1 MSSPGP
7 VSSVFNDAYA
17 AEQFERYRQD
27 PSSVDESWR
36 QFFRFAEQVSGG
48 AISTAP
54 RSEDHDR
61 KVAGAARYTTY
72 LRTFGHLAVQLDPL
86 GTPPPGA
93 PELTPE
99 FHGITEQ
106 DLDETSGASIG
117 FPHLATAR
125 DVANRLRQRY
135 CANLAVEVAHLAD
148 EEERA
153 WFRQLFTAE
162 QLTRPL
168 TAEEKQGVLQRLTE
182 VDGFERFLGRTFV
195 GYKRFSIEGT
205 DALVPMLDA
214 AITESAADDGLSECW
229 HLARNHAELPTPSAR
244 TRDCAEE
251 PLRVRVTRIVED
263 RVATLLLHHFAGVHH
278 RHAIAELRD
287 HTKVVGDQHDGG
299 AESLTQIA
307 QQLKDLRLN
316 RHVECC
322 GWLVSNEQFRLA
334 GERHGDHHALRHTTR
349 DLVWV
354 GIGTTARIWNA
365 DEFQQLNAAHARRLL
380 IKPLMDAQ
388 HLADLVGE
396 LLHRVQRGVRLL
408 EDHRDS
414 IPTNL
419 LHLSLT
425 RGEQI
430 LAVKADAAARDLSRW
445 CDQAEDGE

>member
-27 PSSVDESWR
+27 PTSVDESWR

-72 LRTFGHLAVQLDPL
+72 IRTFGHLAVPLDPL

-125 DVANRLRQRY
+125 DVANRLRKRY
-135 CANLAVEVAHLAD
+135 CTNLAVEVGHLAD

-182 VDGFERFLGRTFV
+182 VDGFERFL
-195 GYKRFSIEGT
+195 
-205 DALVPMLDA
+205 
-214 AITESAADDGLSECW
+214 
-229 HLARNHAELPTPSAR
+229 
-244 TRDCAEE
+244 
-251 PLRVRVTRIVED
+251 
-263 RVATLLLHHFAGVHH
+263 
-278 RHAIAELRD
+278 
-287 HTKVVGDQHDGG
+287 
-299 AESLTQIA
+299 
-307 QQLKDLRLN
+307 
-316 RHVECC
+316 
-322 GWLVSNEQFRLA
+322 
-334 GERHGDHHALRHTTR
+334 
-349 DLVWV
+349 
-354 GIGTTARIWNA
+354 
-365 DEFQQLNAAHARRLL
+365 
-380 IKPLMDAQ
+380 
-388 HLADLVGE
+388 
-396 LLHRVQRGVRLL
+396 
-408 EDHRDS
+408 
-414 IPTNL
+414 
-419 LHLSLT
+419 
-425 RGEQI
+425 
-430 LAVKADAAARDLSRW
+430 
-445 CDQAEDGE
+445 